1 MKVKCLMN
9 SRRNNIRTQQHNA
22 LRALIKY
29 DKGDIEV
36 DDVLY
41 IILNPNSASL
51 REYINP

>member
-9 SRRNNIRTQQHNA
+9 SRRNNIMTQQHNA

-36 DDVLY
+36 DDVLD
-41 IILNPNSASL
+41 IILNHNSSDF
-51 REYINP
+51 RE